1 MEKPNEAT
9 YDDAADLTE
18 EGEKVEAVEL
28 GGSDGEKI
36 EKPVEKQKGE
46 SVAGTV
52 QPENILAKD
61 W

>member
-1 MEKPNEAT
+1 MT
-9 YDDAADLTE
+9 SDLAADLSE

-36 EKPVEKQKGE
+36 EKPGVEEGE
-46 SVAGTV
+46 GIGASVGHSQT
-52 QPENILAKD
+52 ENMLAKD

>member
-1 MEKPNEAT
+1 MS
-9 YDDAADLTE
+9 E

-36 EKPVEKQKGE
+36 EKPGVEEREGIE
-46 SVAGTV
+46 ASGGHG
-52 QPENILAKD
+52 QPENLLAKD